1 MTVSLKKKI
10 YLHVKPA
17 TVSSVNAGRELH
29 DPLGVFPLS
38 DLLVVLGHHLLTQ
51 LFIATSRHC
60 AQLFLLRLKHI
71 PVSFSIILVT

>member
-1 MTVSLKKKI
+1 
-10 YLHVKPA
+10 
-17 TVSSVNAGRELH
+17 
-29 DPLGVFPLS
+29 
-38 DLLVVLGHHLLTQ
+38 VLGHHLLTQ